1 MTAQIRQHPMT
12 STDKTMIHQAT
23 EKEDEDEEEASEEIE
38 EEEGTSMT
46 VKEIMEKTIQIIP
59 KKIIYL

>member
-1 MTAQIRQHPMT
+1 
-12 STDKTMIHQAT
+12 MIHQAT
-23 EKEDEDEEEASEEIE
+23 EKEEEDEEEASEEIE

-46 VKEIMEKTIQIIP
+46 VKEIMEKIILIIP

>member
-1 MTAQIRQHPMT
+1 
-12 STDKTMIHQAT
+12 MIHQAT
-23 EKEDEDEEEASEEIE
+23 EKEDEEEASEELE

>member
-1 MTAQIRQHPMT
+1 MT

>member
-1 MTAQIRQHPMT
+1 MT
-12 STDKTMIHQAT
+12 STDKIMIHQAT